1 VPSYLIDDATGIDE
15 AWLEG
20 VSTVGLTSGASA
32 PEELVEGV
40 IAWFRARSEI
50 VVDTVM
56 VVDEDVEFA
65 MPSVLARRL
74 RELSGQDAGS
84 DAGSGSAS
92 DEDADSASDED
103 ASDGVPVDLSR

>member
-1 VPSYLIDDATGIDE
+1 MSNNALVPLGYGR
-15 AWLEG
+15 
-20 VSTVGLTSGASA
+20 VFRHRRSG
-32 PEELVEGV
+32 
-40 IAWFRARSEI
+40 EI

-84 DAGSGSAS
+84 DAGSGSG
-92 DEDADSASDED
+92 SDED
-103 ASDGVPVDLSR
+103 ASDGVPVDLAR